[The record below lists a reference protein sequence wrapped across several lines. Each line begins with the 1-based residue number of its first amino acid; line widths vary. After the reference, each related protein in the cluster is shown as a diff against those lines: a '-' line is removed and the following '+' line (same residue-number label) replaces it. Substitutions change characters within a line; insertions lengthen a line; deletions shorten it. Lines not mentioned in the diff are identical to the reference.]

1 MGKQQRFN
9 AQAPV
14 PGEASYDRT
23 SLDVIVVLSAQL
35 MCKVMGGAHR
45 QLHGTLV
52 VDQLGRL
59 RELNVVS
66 EGSDDPQTVSFSDWR
81 LLCAP

>member
-1 MGKQQRFN
+1 MGKLQRFN
-9 AQAPV
+9 AQAPA

-23 SLDVIVVLSAQL
+23 TLDVIVVLSVQF
-35 MCKVMGGAHR
+35 MGKVMGDPHR
-45 QLHGTLV
+45 QLHTALV

-66 EGSDDPQTVSFSDWR
+66 EGSVDPETVSFSDWR

>member
-1 MGKQQRFN
+1 MGKLQRFN
-9 AQAPV
+9 AQAPA

-23 SLDVIVVLSAQL
+23 SLDVIVVLSVQF
-35 MCKVMGGAHR
+35 MGKVMGDVER

-66 EGSDDPQTVSFSDWR
+66 EGSFDAETVSFSDWR
-81 LLCAP
+81 RLC

>member
-1 MGKQQRFN
+1 MGKLQRFN

-23 SLDVIVVLSAQL
+23 SLDVIVVLSVQL

-45 QLHGTLV
+45 QLHRTLV

-66 EGSDDPQTVSFSDWR
+66 EGSFDAETVSFSDWR